1 MSAATGA
8 RRLAAVHAALR
19 PRSAA
24 AAATPQ
30 PPDDGELLALHG
42 GPPAVGARDATLFNW
57 PIVTEEDEEAVIDVL
72 RNENLSGTNITREFE
87 ADFARWQGTE
97 HCLAY
102 PNGTM
107 AILAAIH
114 AAGVRRGDEL
124 ICPSMTFWGSCTQAM
139 SLGAVRSPPT
149 PQRGPVIPE
158 NPRIPAASQT
168 ARPRRGLAS
177 DMRCIGGGD

>member
-1 MSAATGA
+1 MCSRRGDQRMDDTASVPSSVRGA
-8 RRLAAVHAALR
+8 SR
-19 PRSAA
+19 
-24 AAATPQ
+24 
-30 PPDDGELLALHG
+30 

-139 SLGAVRSPPT
+139 SLGAVRSPPHPT
-149 PQRGPVIPE
+149 PADPSHPGPADDIPT
-158 NPRIPAASQT
+158 T
-168 ARPRRGLAS
+168 A
-177 DMRCIGGGD
+177 